1 MGYWKNFDHLRATD
15 GQALV
20 EYALI
25 VSFVAAVC
33 AASLGALGIG
43 VDGLMNGLTGAL

>member
-1 MGYWKNFDHLRATD
+1 LAAHRWIIRVRDAD

-25 VSFVAAVC
+25 VSFVAVAC
-33 AASLGALGIG
+33 AGTLGALGVG
-43 VDGLMNGLTGAL
+43 VDGLMNGIPGAL